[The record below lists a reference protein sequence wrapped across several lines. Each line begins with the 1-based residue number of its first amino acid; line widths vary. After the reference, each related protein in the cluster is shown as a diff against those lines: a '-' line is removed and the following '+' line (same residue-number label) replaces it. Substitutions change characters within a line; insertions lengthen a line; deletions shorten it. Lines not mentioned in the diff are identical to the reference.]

1 MHHTVYRM
9 AQAKP
14 TSSTSRVLV
23 ADNEPQV
30 RRLLVGKLKTA
41 GYTVSEAGSG
51 QKTLEVL
58 RGTCF
63 QVLVLDLDMPDAG
76 SFEVLKAVRSEM
88 PHLRVLVISVK
99 RELLDAAEWFGAV
112 AAIDKVNAPDLL
124 LKTVRR
130 LLGEW

>member
-1 MHHTVYRM
+1 MV
-9 AQAKP
+9 QPKP

-30 RRLLVGKLKTA
+30 RRRLVGKLKSA

-51 QKTLEVL
+51 RTALDVL
-58 RGTCF
+58 RSKCF
-63 QVLVLDLDMPDAG
+63 HVLVLDLDMPGAD

-99 RELLDAAEWFGAV
+99 HELLDAAEWFGAV
-112 AAIDKVNAPDLL
+112 AAIDKVSTPDLL
-124 LKTVRR
+124 VKTVKR
-130 LLGEW
+130 LLGES